1 MPLAYQQ
8 LVPLTLDTCFHISI
22 HSAKKLWAYF
32 ESLAHAQH
40 LFIQQ
45 ISSGRYLTL
54 IDHQNSNN
62 QQYLVMQISGSGA
75 FWSFHS
81 DENGEWIIVEGYS
94 TGEER

>member
-81 DENGEWIIVEGYS
+81 DENGEWRIVEGYS